1 MYLYTYIHMYIHTYV
16 CTYVCMYVCMYTCM
30 YVDMYVCVHV
40 CMHVHEHVGVSPV
53 VGALGLWV
61 RAGHVVGLRWWVFVG
76 LIWRPCMY
84 AGLVCRPCMYSGVVC
99 RPCVYSGL
107 VCKPCMQALYLYAG
121 LSKRGACGGPYAILE
136 ILVYTLSCYGAV
148 GTQSFCGVRIVG
160 TASMVL
166 SPCVYMC
173 IATTTTNTCFYYY
186 Y

>member
-1 MYLYTYIHMYIHTYV
+1 MF
-16 CTYVCMYVCMYTCM
+16 VCMSACMYMSTWECRQWL
-30 YVDMYVCVHV
+30 
-40 CMHVHEHVGVSPV
+40 E
-53 VGALGLWV
+53 LGLWV

-84 AGLVCRPCMYSGVVC
+84 SGLVCRPCMYAGLVCRPCMYSGLVCRPCMYSGVVC